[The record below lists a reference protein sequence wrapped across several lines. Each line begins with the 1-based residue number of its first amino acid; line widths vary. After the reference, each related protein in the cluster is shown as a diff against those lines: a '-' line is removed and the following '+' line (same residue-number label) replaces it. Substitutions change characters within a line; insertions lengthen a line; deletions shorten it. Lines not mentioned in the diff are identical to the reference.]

1 MGIENFHEAT
11 HEEGQVSVCSV
22 YELNVVVGSLLCVA
36 YFDLV
41 DLPGLDEKCFLIQNY
56 RNLQFNFI
64 LELIKCAR

>member
-36 YFDLV
+36 YL
-41 DLPGLDEKCFLIQNY
+41 
-56 RNLQFNFI
+56 NLMKNVF
-64 LELIKCAR
+64 